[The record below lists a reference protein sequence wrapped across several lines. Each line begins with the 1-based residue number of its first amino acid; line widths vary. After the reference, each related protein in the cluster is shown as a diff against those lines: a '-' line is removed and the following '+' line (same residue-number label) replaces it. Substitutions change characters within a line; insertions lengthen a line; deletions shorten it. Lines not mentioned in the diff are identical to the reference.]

1 MAGGP
6 VGRVIILLFTTVRP
20 RPSLTPQHCPTVRVS
35 TRPDQQSTPAQ
46 DKGRP
51 CSDPGQASCPPYS
64 NCAEAGGTPELI
76 LCIVCVSSFPRWRL
90 QLIQYGRWNDIKFYL
105 LAMTF
110 SNKEEPK
117 VHAFLELKY
126 SVICW
131 VLWVKSLS
139 LLENKKWNN
148 DQLFAVVREQLIHPV
163 ESRQAVSQSE
173 LLPRWADYGWW
184 LAGDR
189 VTQQQQLVARTA
201 PATRG
206 HHRVD
211 QLARWSGLV
220 WHWHLELVNI
230 DVIRSQINWLYLDT
244 ISINDFNLYFE
255 VSL

>member
-6 VGRVIILLFTTVRP
+6 VRREIILLFTTVRP

-35 TRPDQQSTPAQ
+35 TRPDQQSTPVQ

-64 NCAEAGGTPELI
+64 NCAEAGRTPELI
-76 LCIVCVSSFPRWRL
+76 LCIVCVSTFPRWRL

-173 LLPRWADYGWW
+173 LLPRWAD
-184 LAGDR
+184 
-189 VTQQQQLVARTA
+189 
-201 PATRG
+201 
-206 HHRVD
+206 
-211 QLARWSGLV
+211 
-220 WHWHLELVNI
+220 
-230 DVIRSQINWLYLDT
+230 
-244 ISINDFNLYFE
+244 
-255 VSL
+255 